1 MSLLL
6 DDETKLGKGNKVVVS
21 CFTPSGHCLK
31 HTRRKSEGV
40 VNPVEGE
47 AGDIKIYDCATHEF
61 IPLGTLARYLE
72 AAGERDFDW
81 SYYASTDALR
91 ATAKG
96 KDEIAKLFPFEPQ
109 QLLCN
114 TGLSVE
120 KGNDNL
126 VFGKRADEN
135 FFDGASRA
143 NEMIPER
150 DDTFLLR
157 NFLRNKHGV
166 SLAATQITPPSLV
179 FAAQIAAKQG
189 GKDFS

>member
-1 MSLLL
+1 M
-6 DDETKLGKGNKVVVS
+6 TI
-21 CFTPSGHCLK
+21 
-31 HTRRKSEGV
+31 RKSEGAV
-40 VNPVEGE
+40 DPVKGE

-61 IPLGTLARYLE
+61 IPLDTLARYLE

-114 TGLSVE
+114 TGLRVE
-120 KGNDNL
+120 KGNNNL
-126 VFGKRADEN
+126 VFGTRAHDN
-135 FFDGASRA
+135 FIDGASSA
-143 NEMIPER
+143 SVMIPER
-150 DDTFLLR
+150 HFTSFLLDKR
-157 NFLRNKHGV
+157 RA